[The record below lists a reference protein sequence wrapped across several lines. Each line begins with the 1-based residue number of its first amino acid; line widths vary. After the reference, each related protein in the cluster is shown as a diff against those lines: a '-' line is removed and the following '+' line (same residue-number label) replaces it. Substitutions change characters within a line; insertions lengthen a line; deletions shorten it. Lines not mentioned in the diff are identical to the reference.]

1 MLYKAER
8 FLVAGGIKAI
18 QSGDFRIA
26 GSIDENQDATHI
38 ECMEQI
44 PAHGSRSCIQTGQTN
59 QPANAGC

>member
-44 PAHGSRSCIQTGQTN
+44 PAHGSRSCI
-59 QPANAGC
+59 